1 MTMRCICHHVWWE
14 KFIWILILIWPLKS
28 IQIMSY
34 SVAKKKAGTGC
45 HHSEWQWQDK
55 VTPSSFLMRDVH
67 LNLLFKGPLRSLQI
81 MFTDAPVNDRS
92 NWRSCYANDVG
103 CKHWTVKH
111 IVQRTCFVSFV
122 TENVSPE
129 NFQMTGLSQLG
140 RENGV
145 CAPSGWIRYV
155 FYSEV
160 IFWIYYTPF
169 LISMTPPDVG
179 HFHKSTW

>member
-1 MTMRCICHHVWWE
+1 
-14 KFIWILILIWPLKS
+14 
-28 IQIMSY
+28 
-34 SVAKKKAGTGC
+34 
-45 HHSEWQWQDK
+45 
-55 VTPSSFLMRDVH
+55 
-67 LNLLFKGPLRSLQI
+67 

-92 NWRSCYANDVG
+92 NWRSCYANDIG
-103 CKHWTVKH
+103 CKHRTVKH
-111 IVQRTCFVSFV
+111 IVQRTCFVSFVRDV

-160 IFWIYYTPF
+160 IF
-169 LISMTPPDVG
+169 
-179 HFHKSTW
+179 

>member
-1 MTMRCICHHVWWE
+1 MYLSSCLMREIHLNFNSDMTVKVNTNNVLLSC
-14 KFIWILILIWPLKS
+14 
-28 IQIMSY
+28 Q
-34 SVAKKKAGTGC
+34 KKAGTGC

-92 NWRSCYANDVG
+92 NWRSRYANDVG

-122 TENVSPE
+122 CDETENVSPKY
-129 NFQMTGLSQLG
+129 FQMKGADLY
-140 RENGV
+140 
-145 CAPSGWIRYV
+145 PSWGEKTV
-155 FYSEV
+155 FV
-160 IFWIYYTPF
+160 
-169 LISMTPPDVG
+169 PPAG
-179 HFHKSTW
+179 GSGMSSIQK

>member
-1 MTMRCICHHVWWE
+1 MYLSSCLMREIHLNFNSDMTVKVNTNNVLLSC
-14 KFIWILILIWPLKS
+14 
-28 IQIMSY
+28 Q
-34 SVAKKKAGTGC
+34 KKAGTGC

-67 LNLLFKGPLRSLQI
+67 LNLFFKGPLRSLQI

-111 IVQRTCFVSFV
+111 IVQRTCFVSFVRDV